1 MSCMPCMHLHCHA
14 CLVCSTC
21 MHDACLVW
29 CRSCMHV
36 FHNRTYTYR
45 CQHYGCHAF
54 SCFHAWL
61 VTVWRQDKLSTS
73 VYLVLH
79 PHPYQN
85 TFSGIYRS
93 GIHACEAGASK
104 IHDFLLHMQLGPWC
118 KQRPLPSFAVSTK
131 SSNPFLKHACIFS
144 NKLERYKHIPFI
156 NYDEA
161 LWCFGNFGCKP
172 KLHVVLSTPPSGLW
186 KAHLYGEKSWLIA
199 ILPRCIY
206 ML

>member
-1 MSCMPCMHLHCHA
+1 
-14 CLVCSTC
+14 
-21 MHDACLVW
+21 
-29 CRSCMHV
+29 MHV
-36 FHNRTYTYR
+36 FHNRTFTYR
-45 CQHYGCHAF
+45 CQHYGCHAC

-144 NKLERYKHIPFI
+144 NKLERYKHIPFKNLI
-156 NYDEA
+156 MMRHCD
-161 LWCFGNFGCKP
+161 
-172 KLHVVLSTPPSGLW
+172 VL
-186 KAHLYGEKSWLIA
+186 A
-199 ILPRCIY
+199 ILDASQSFMSCYPHLHPGYGKHIY
-206 ML
+206 MAKNHG